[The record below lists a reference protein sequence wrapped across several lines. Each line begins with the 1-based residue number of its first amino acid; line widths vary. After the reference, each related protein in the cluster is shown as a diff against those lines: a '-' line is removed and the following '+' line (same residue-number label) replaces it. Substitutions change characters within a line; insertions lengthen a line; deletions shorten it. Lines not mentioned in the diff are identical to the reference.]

1 MGSRRHYGL
10 DWLRIAAFALLIL
23 YHVGMVFAP
32 WDWIVKA
39 PATIPA
45 LIVPMAL
52 LNPWR
57 LALLFAVSGYA
68 SRCLFDKSQA
78 PGGFLRARTKRLLI
92 PVAFGVAVLLPPE
105 MWVRAQA
112 AGYHGDFLRFWTHDY
127 WLPESAWGGFPH
139 WEHLWF
145 VVYLW
150 GYTLALTALLG
161 LAGTARIDAVMTRW
175 LTRDR
180 ILWLPIM
187 LLVAAKWAM
196 MFVVPER
203 EGLFVDWTAHA
214 EYFPMLLFGFAL
226 AGSARSLWPAVLDS
240 WRPAAAVALASGA
253 IVLAFELT
261 YQGQTHPGHAMMMV
275 DRAARL
281 TMAWAMVLLGLNVAE
296 RWWNRDHAWRAT
308 LVEAVFPL
316 YLVHQGAIVVIAWI
330 TLGYGLSAPVEFVLL
345 VAGTLVVASGCY
357 VVGRRIG
364 WLRPL
369 IGLAPVRSARKRA
382 LTPALSENL

>member
-68 SRCLFDKSQA
+68 SRCLFDKSGD
-78 PGGFLRARTKRLLI
+78 PGGFLRARSSRLLI
-92 PVAFGVAVLLPPE
+92 PVAFGVAVLIPPE

-112 AGYHGDFLRFWTHDY
+112 AGYHGGFLQFWTHDY
-127 WLPESAWGGFPH
+127 WLPRSAWGGFPH

-150 GYTLALTALLG
+150 GYTVALAALVALI
-161 LAGTARIDAVMTRW
+161 GTARIDALAERW
-175 LTRDR
+175 LTRGR
-180 ILWLPIM
+180 IVWLPIA

-214 EYFPMLLFGFAL
+214 EYFPMLLFGFVL
-226 AGSARSLWPAVLDS
+226 ARRAGNLWPAVLGC
-240 WRPAAAVALASGA
+240 WRPAAAAALVSGA

-281 TMAWAMVLLGLNVAE
+281 AMAGTMVLLGLNVAE
-296 RWWNRDHAWRAT
+296 RWWNRDHPWRAT

-316 YLVHQGAIVVIAWI
+316 YLVHQGAIVVIAWL
-330 TLGYGLSAPVEFVLL
+330 TLGYGLPAPIEFVLL
-345 VAGTLVVASGCY
+345 VAGTMAVAGGCY
-357 VVGRRIG
+357 VAGRRIG

-369 IGLAPVRSARKRA
+369 IGLSPLPVGTKRA
-382 LTPALSENL
+382 TAPAV

>member
-68 SRCLFDKSQA
+68 ARCLYEKS
-78 PGGFLRARTKRLLI
+78 PNPRGFLRMRSLRLLI
-92 PVAFGVAVLLPPE
+92 PVAFGVAMLIPPE

-112 AGYHGDFLRFWTHDY
+112 AGYAGGFLTFWTRDY
-127 WLPESAWGGFPH
+127 WRPDSPWGGFPQ

-150 GYTLALTALLG
+150 GYTAALAALIRF
-161 LAGTARIDAVMTRW
+161 AGTGQIDALASRW
-175 LTRDR
+175 FPPER
-180 ILWLPIM
+180 IVWLPIA

-196 MFVVPER
+196 MFVIPER
-203 EGLFVDWTAHA
+203 EGLFIDWTAHA
-214 EYFPMLLFGFAL
+214 EYFPILLFGFAL
-226 AGSARSLWPAVLDS
+226 AGAGGERLWPAVLAS
-240 WRPAAAVALASGA
+240 WRPAAAVAGLSGA
-253 IVLAFELT
+253 IVLGFELA
-261 YQGQTHPGHAMMMV
+261 YQGETHPGHVAMMI

-281 TMAWAMVLLGLNVAE
+281 AMAWTMVLLGLNLAE
-296 RWWNRDHAWRAT
+296 RWWNRDHPWRAT

-316 YLVHQGAIVVIAWI
+316 YLVHQGGIVVIAWL
-330 TLGYGLSAPVEFVLL
+330 TLGYGLPAPLEFALL
-345 VAGTLVVASGCY
+345 VTGTLGVAGGCY
-357 VVGRRIG
+357 VIGRRIG

-369 IGLAPVRSARKRA
+369 IGLSPLPARTKPAPA
-382 LTPALSENL
+382 PAL